1 VDGPSTSS
9 SKTSFMAN
17 AGVGLVWPFAS
28 WGRLVTDVRY
38 RCDDNKSDRF
48 VTNRGGVS
56 QGVSGN
62 LIQAEGRGETELK
75 VTQADCKAQGKAK
88 KRNELI
94 ACLQPDRRVEIR
106 ATGEQPG

>member
-17 AGVGLVWPFAS
+17 AGVGLVWPFAC

-38 RCDDNKSDRF
+38 RYDGNKERQVCNS
-48 VTNRGGVS
+48 GGVS

-62 LIQAEGRGETELK
+62 LIQAEGRGETEFK
-75 VTQADCKAQGKAK
+75 VTQAVCKAQGKAK
-88 KRNELI
+88 KRNELS